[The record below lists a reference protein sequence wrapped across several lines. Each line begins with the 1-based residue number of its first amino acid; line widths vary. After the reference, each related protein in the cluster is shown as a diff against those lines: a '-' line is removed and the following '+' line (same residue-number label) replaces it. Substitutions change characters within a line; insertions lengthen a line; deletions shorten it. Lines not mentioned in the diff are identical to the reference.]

1 MKHQESGN
9 MATNQEELLDTIGK
23 MTVLELSEFVD
34 AFKDKFNV
42 TAMAAPVAVAAGGGE
57 AVAAEEKDDFDVI
70 LEGIGDKKIQVIK
83 VVRELTGLGL
93 KEAKEVVDSAPSTV
107 KEGAMKAEAE
117 EMKAKLEGVGATVAL
132 K

>member
-1 MKHQESGN
+1 
-9 MATNQEELLDTIGK
+9 MASNHEELLETIGN

-34 AFKDKFNV
+34 EFKDKFNV
-42 TAMAAPVAVAAGGGE
+42 TAMAAPVAMPGAGLGDDDAAVE
-57 AVAAEEKDDFDVI
+57 QDEFDVV

-83 VVRELTGLGL
+83 VVREVTSLGL

-107 KEGAMKAEAE
+107 KEALTKSEAE
-117 EMKAKLEGVGATVAL
+117 EIKAKLEGVGATVAL